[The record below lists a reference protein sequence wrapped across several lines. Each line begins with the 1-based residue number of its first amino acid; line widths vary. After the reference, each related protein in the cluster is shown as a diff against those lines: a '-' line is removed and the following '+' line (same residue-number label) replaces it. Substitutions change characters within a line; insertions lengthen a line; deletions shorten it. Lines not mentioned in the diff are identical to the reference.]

1 MDERSYQSFQEA
13 VLSIIQSGTVELAA
27 RWETQIKSVALMS
40 DPQVGYDDAAMPRR
54 LTTALLGASASDEG
68 EAESVIT
75 VGLEFGEHSFAH
87 GSSLHHVMK
96 ALDLLSAMTLYAV
109 ETSIAHRED
118 LNASAGHGVRIARY
132 LQRRTTLLT
141 LAATRGYMQA
151 YTEALRERF
160 RHLRHDL
167 RNPLGTIKSVLAL
180 MDDESVPP
188 DARTDPRFQAMA
200 KRNARSLEELI
211 ADRLSDAAALLP
223 IVADQEVSLRSVASA
238 VRRDLRGDI
247 ERSGVSV
254 LVGTTAPV
262 GRVDAPGL
270 ELLLRGVLQAI
281 LDECAEGD
289 QLLLEFSGSFDG
301 RGVVSV
307 SCDSGRA
314 PIRDESALER
324 ISALALR
331 IGASVSTGH
340 RVLVSVPML
349 AQAGEG
355 SSPIAAEQERSVPR
369 GPAGLSDRETPDDLR
384 SSRQRDNGE
393 SGAL

>member
-1 MDERSYQSFQEA
+1 MDERSYESFQDT
-13 VLSIIQSGTVELAA
+13 VLSTIRGSVVELAM
-27 RWETQIKSVALMS
+27 RWEAQIRNVALMD
-40 DPQVGYDDAAMPRR
+40 DPEARHHDTALPRR
-54 LTTALLGASASDEG
+54 LTVALLGSSTVDDS
-68 EAESVIT
+68 EAEAVIT
-75 VGLEFGEHSFAH
+75 VGLEFGAH
-87 GSSLHHVMK
+87 GFSQGSSLHHVMK
-96 ALDLLSAMTLYAV
+96 ALDLLSAMILYAA
-109 ETSIAHRED
+109 ETSIAETDTRD
-118 LNASAGHGVRIARY
+118 MSAVHGVRIARH

-223 IVADQEVSLRSVASA
+223 IVADQQVSLRSVASA
-238 VRRDLRGDI
+238 VRRDLRGEI
-247 ERSGVSV
+247 ERCGVTV
-254 LVGTTAPV
+254 LVGTAAPV

-281 LDECAEGD
+281 LHECAEGD
-289 QLLLEFSGSFDG
+289 QLQLEFDGPVDG
-301 RGVVSV
+301 RGTVSV
-307 SCDSGRA
+307 ACDSGRD

-324 ISALALR
+324 LSTLAHR
-331 IGASVSTGH
+331 MGASISTGNH
-340 RVLVSVPML
+340 VLMSVPMQIH
-349 AQAGEG
+349 AHDGT
-355 SSPIAAEQERSVPR
+355 SPIAAESERSVDR
-369 GPAGLSDRETPDDLR
+369 GPVGLGDRDTPDDIR
-384 SSRQRDNGE
+384 GPRQRNNGQ